1 MMPNPKEVI
10 ENSDP
15 DICIQIRHITARQFP
30 YPSDH
35 MIRVYHNGR
44 EKIKNYTGRD
54 SEEPK
59 DGDICPECG
68 GRLTERKG
76 PYGTFIG
83 CKNYP
88 DCRYNRKHW

>member
-10 ENSDP
+10 ENSNP

-44 EKIKNYTGRD
+44 EIIKNYTGRY

-68 GRLTERKG
+68 REIIVFDEIW
-76 PYGTFIG
+76 YI
-83 CKNYP
+83 
-88 DCRYNRKHW
+88 